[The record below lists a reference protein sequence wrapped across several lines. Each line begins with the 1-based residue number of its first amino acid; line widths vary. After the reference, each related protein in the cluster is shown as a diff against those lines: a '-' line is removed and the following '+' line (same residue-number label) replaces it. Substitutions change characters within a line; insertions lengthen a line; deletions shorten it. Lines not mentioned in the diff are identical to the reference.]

1 MLLCLRPDHDRV
13 AGLRTACLR
22 EVLPVLSSQTRETLA
37 APEFITAPPP
47 SFGTDNPDP
56 EPSPILTGAPEDPD
70 MRMAQIATRALTPR
84 ATAALTE
91 LVHAFDH
98 AARTTRLAPGDL
110 ALIDNRVTA
119 HGRTAFHPPTTAPT
133 AGSNAPSPS
142 PTFAAPAPTAPTTAT
157 SSPADDRGR
166 HRTAVASD
174 LPSAGRP
181 KAPPAKLF
189 APLLAR

>member
-1 MLLCLRPDHDRV
+1 MCPHEPDHVMLLCLRPDHDRV

-22 EVLPVLSSQTRETLA
+22 EVLPVLSSQTRETLS

-47 SFGTDNPDP
+47 SFGTDNPAP

-119 HGRTAFHPPTTAPT
+119 HGRTAFHPRYHGTDRWLQR
-133 AGSNAPSPS
+133 
-142 PTFAAPAPTAPTTAT
+142 TFALTDLRRSRA
-157 SSPADDRGR
+157 
-166 HRTAVASD
+166 HRAHDGYILT
-174 LPSAGRP
+174 R
-181 KAPPAKLF
+181 
-189 APLLAR
+189 